1 MRNTGIIVF
10 LLFVISCK
18 SVSDKGTHAFK
29 LSSDLKDGELTLSVN
44 DKSQLLKEEGDIV
57 DFHTSADQ
65 KRIVLEVKKFST
77 LSILKMYKWNLVSEN
92 YVADTTNINRVA
104 WQNFEQSHS
113 IKPEELTSSHVY
125 FLQWKGNDSIMVE
138 LKGNTGMGTYISDTV
153 VLKY

>member
-1 MRNTGIIVF
+1 MRITGIIVF
-10 LLFVISCK
+10 LLFIISCK
-18 SVSDKGTHAFK
+18 SVSDKGTPVFK
-29 LSSDLKDGELTLSVN
+29 LTSDLKDGKLTLSVN

-77 LSILKMYKWNLVSEN
+77 LSILKMYKWNRISEN

-104 WQNFEQSHS
+104 WQIFEQSHS
-113 IKPEELTSSHVY
+113 IKPEELASSHVY
-125 FLQWKGNDSIMVE
+125 FLKWKGNDSIMVE
-138 LKGNTGMGTYISDTV
+138 LSGNTGMGAFFSDTV